1 VQRQTETRQH
11 SGNRYPAK
19 VQNPEKIKIQALMK
33 TYSGSAT
40 SQLVYKEKLDLFS
53 EY

>member
-33 TYSGSAT
+33 TYSAT